1 MATRSAYPATFD
13 PEDGGYVVSFRDVP
27 GANTEGDDEAEALA
41 EAEDALVVALGHH
54 VERRLPLPEPSR
66 PRPGERLVAV
76 PSLIAA
82 KLALYEAMLEAG
94 LSRSGLARKLGIAE
108 TAAARLLALHHRSHI
123 GEVERALATLGKR
136 LEVSVRNVA

>member
-1 MATRSAYPATFD
+1 MRFAYPATFE

-41 EAEDALVVALGHH
+41 EARDALVVALGHY

-66 PRPGERLVAV
+66 PRPGEHVVAV

-82 KLALYEAMLEAG
+82 KLALYQAMRAERITRTA
-94 LSRSGLARKLGIAE
+94 LARRLHLQENAVR
-108 TAAARLLALHHRSHI
+108 RLLDLDHRSHI
-123 GEVERALATLGKR
+123 DQIDRALAALGKR
-136 LEVSVRNVA
+136 LEVKES